1 MTVLQG
7 EGRVPILYGIQPL
20 PTPPHRSCYLARPDA
35 EGRHPG
41 VVVAS
46 PDSEP
51 SSPTKALARYL
62 ARHGYA
68 AVVPRA
74 VPGDLEVAV
83 AAFGAGWGEWSRG
96 GTHAVVGIGT
106 GSPLAVQV
114 AGPGAVLAL
123 LSPEPADLEL
133 PAGVP
138 ALLVTTN
145 DAEQPTGGA
154 VVVYRGLEPGFWD
167 DGSPDY
173 SDAAARDA
181 FARMV
186 GFLDLHLGVAALA

>member
-20 PTPPHRSCYLARPDA
+20 PAPPHRSCYLARPDT

-46 PDSEP
+46 PDPEP
-51 SSPTKALARYL
+51 SSRTKALARYL

-74 VPGDLEVAV
+74 VPGDLAV
-83 AAFGAGWGEWSRG
+83 AIDAFGVGWGEWSRG
-96 GTHAVVGIGT
+96 GDHAVLGVGA
-106 GSPLAVQV
+106 GSPLALEV
-114 AGPGAVLAL
+114 ASPGAVLVL
-123 LSPEPADLEL
+123 LSPEPADLDP
-133 PAGVP
+133 PAGLP
-138 ALLVTTN
+138 TLLVTTA
-145 DAEQPTGGA
+145 DRPQPPLGA
-154 VVVYRGLEPGFWD
+154 AVSYRGLGPGFWD
-167 DGSPDY
+167 DGSSDY
-173 SDAAARDA
+173 SDLAARDA
-181 FARMV
+181 FARMI